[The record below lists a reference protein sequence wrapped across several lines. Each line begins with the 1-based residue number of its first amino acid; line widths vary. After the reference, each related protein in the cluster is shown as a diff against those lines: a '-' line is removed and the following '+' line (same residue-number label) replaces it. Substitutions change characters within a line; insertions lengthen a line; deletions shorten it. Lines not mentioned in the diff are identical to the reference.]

1 MKIKR
6 KRNTERE
13 QKTNIPTEGNRET
26 RSAD

>member
-1 MKIKR
+1 MKRKR
-6 KRNTERE
+6 KRNAERE